1 MELARSP
8 DSRHR
13 DDADRN
19 MRVMATITSFAFAAG
34 FWGAVWFVARKFL

>member
-1 MELARSP
+1 MARSP

-19 MRVMATITSFAFAAG
+19 MRMMATIMSLVFAAG
-34 FWGAVWFVARKFL
+34 FWGVVWLLANKFL